1 MVKNQFKTR
10 NENPGTF
17 GQELK
22 ILLRKVS
29 EDLSTIFN
37 SNYTWIGLI
46 DEPEGKMKEAGSF
59 GTLPQKETRLA
70 QLQDDICKEVFEK
83 GKSIRKQMDVT
94 QEIPVPGENR
104 TRSILC
110 VPIKIDKIE
119 KNRQVTFLTLGTLY
133 LSRIESNNFSREDE
147 IKIQT
152 IAKMLAFTTWN
163 YKYEFSEKFSKH
175 FGYRIL
181 SVNLNE
187 SISDGLGKII
197 EIFGADHGTIYRYD
211 KETQN
216 FFNVIAK
223 GVSEKF
229 WEHAVPRK
237 DGVAAHVIKYT
248 EPCFLDDVSKDSLF
262 SDSPFTR
269 GEDVK
274 STAAASLDG
283 EGVLFLSYS
292 KKHKFSDIEK
302 QQFNLLSKVIAAVF
316 RSLRLTEEL
325 KWGKKYEVSR
335 APHWT
340 ETIKLFFE
348 KKLLKKTDIDAIR
361 LYAFDS
367 NSKRYSLAVESGAI
381 SPFVSSRAKKG
392 GIVDKLAKSKKSL
405 FYEKIEGSPLE
416 NSPIT
421 IREGIKSVA
430 VLPLNYGSSEV
441 LGVLFVNY
449 RSFQKFTPEK
459 KEILIG
465 LAEFLALI
473 LNSVSKE
480 TELTRTANVLQNLH
494 RYKPDEKVEDIHLV
508 LQTVTDGIAYLT
520 KADSVIILMHR
531 KKKREFLPEGVHGIE
546 KEDISDKFPLSKGI
560 GRKVLDTGKE
570 KTISDLDNYDPQHI
584 LFRRAGIRSLTCVPL
599 IYSKEII
606 GLLYLGYRSKKFP
619 IPDYSREL
627 LQIFYGEASQRIGNY
642 ISEQKFNQKQKQLES
657 LLDITK
663 IIHASKLKLNKTL
676 NDMTKI
682 ITDKLG
688 YGRGIVSLKEK
699 IGEKIYF
706 KRVAFIGLEL
716 AEIKRL
722 SKKSSWNTEEQIN
735 KILIKEFQ
743 ISNSYYIP
751 SKHKNKVKETLTSVS
766 EVEPDEYD
774 ERKSFEWQPGDYL
787 LIPLRKGGKIIG
799 LLSVDEPVDK
809 ATPTIESVKTLEIF
823 AEHLVL
829 AIENA
834 RRYKRRTE
842 ELKILKKIDK
852 EIINKIGKGDEEAFG
867 LSYVLAS
874 IIEKSWIIGDVDY
887 ADIFL
892 KYGEKLVRKAAFTSS
907 KSKYKG
913 EVEFAITEEKS
924 IVAYVTRQKKPQLIR
939 NIEEPKWKD
948 KYSPT
953 HDDIRSELAVPMMQG
968 DKVIGVINVE
978 SSNLGAFDKEDQN
991 YLEALAAQ
999 SVIAIQNANAYEQK
1013 VRRLKE
1019 YDILNSIEQ
1028 KKIGSSLDLGE
1039 IVKHVLDVVIKN
1051 TNSEIGSISLW
1062 HKDTNELEIL
1072 AIHGIYKVEMN
1083 HRYKKGITIMAAQQ
1097 EKPIYVPDLDEQCP
1111 CCIKGSWAENHFYP
1125 IKGESVKSE
1134 LAIPIMFDETVL
1146 GVINLESNETDA
1158 FKDHIPLVTFISS
1171 QIGRAIEQ
1179 AKRHEK
1185 KLKEEEGRVTRDLWG
1200 FLGQTMMHELHSN
1213 LAAIGGNLETLSL
1226 FTKDEDEERKEVIRE
1241 TAITI
1246 NNILYEI
1253 KRLPEETS
1261 LEKFEIQD
1269 LLVDIIDECSDYRE
1283 YHKGIEVSQN
1293 VLDEKIIV
1301 EANRKCISAIIRNLL
1316 QNAFAAVPGDGELRI
1331 EVKKFQHRAEIF
1343 FKDTGIGISDEIREK
1358 LFHSIVKS
1366 EKGGMGIYLWI
1377 SKSLMVSFNGD
1388 IELVKSEKD
1397 KGTTFKLWLPIVP
1410 EVEGD
1415 IP

>member
-1 MVKNQFKTR
+1 MVKNRFKTK
-10 NENPGTF
+10 NENTGPF

-46 DEPEGKMKEAGSF
+46 DEPDGKMKEAGSF
-59 GTLPQKETRLA
+59 GTLPQKETRSA
-70 QLQDDICKEVFEK
+70 QFQDDICKEVFEN
-83 GKSIRKQMDVT
+83 GKSIRKQMDVK
-94 QEIPVPGENR
+94 QEIPVPEENS

-119 KNRQVTFLTLGTLY
+119 KNRQVTLLTLGTLY
-133 LSRIESNNFSREDE
+133 LSRIKPNNFSREDE

-152 IAKMLAFTTWN
+152 IAKMLAFTIWN

-197 EIFGADHGTIYRYD
+197 EIFGA
-211 KETQN
+211 
-216 FFNVIAK
+216 
-223 GVSEKF
+223 SEKF
-229 WEHAVPRK
+229 WGHAVPRK

-292 KKHKFSDIEK
+292 EKHKFSDIEK
-302 QQFNLLSKVIAAVF
+302 QQFKLFPRVIAAVF

-325 KWGKKYEVSR
+325 KWEKKYEVSR
-335 APHWT
+335 PPHWT

-348 KKLLKKTDIDAIR
+348 RKLIKKTDIDAIR

-367 NSKRYSLAVESGAI
+367 NSKHYSLAVEAGTIA
-381 SPFVSSRAKKG
+381 PFASSNARKG
-392 GIVDKLAKSKKSL
+392 GDVEKFAKSKKRV
-405 FYEKIEGSPLE
+405 FYDRVELSPLK

-421 IREGIKSVA
+421 KREGIKSVA
-430 VLPLNYGSSEV
+430 VLPLFYGSSEV

-449 RSFQKFTPEK
+449 CSFQKFTREK

-480 TELTRTANVLQNLH
+480 TELTRTANILQNLH
-494 RYKPDEKVEDIHLV
+494 SHKPDKKVEDIHLV
-508 LQTVTDGIAYLT
+508 LQTIADGVAYLT

-531 KKKREFLPEGVHGIE
+531 KKKREFLPGGVHGIE
-546 KEDISDKFPLSKGI
+546 KEYLSEGFPLSKGI
-560 GRKVLDTGKE
+560 GRKVLDTGEE
-570 KTISDLDNYDPQHI
+570 KTIPNLDNYDPQHI
-584 LFRRAGIRSLTCVPL
+584 LFRRAGIRSLKCVPL
-599 IYSKEII
+599 IHSKEVI
-606 GLLYLGYRSKKFP
+606 GLLYLGYKSKKFP

-663 IIHASKLKLNKTL
+663 ILHAAKLKLNKTL
-676 NDMTKI
+676 NEMTKI
-682 ITDKLG
+682 ITNKLG

-706 KRVAFIGLEL
+706 KRVAFVGLNRKEK
-716 AEIKRL
+716 ERL
-722 SKKSSWNTEEQIN
+722 KQKSSWNTQEQVRE
-735 KILIKEFQ
+735 ILKKEYRS
-743 ISNSYYIP
+743 SNSYYIP
-751 SKHKNKVKETLTSVS
+751 SEYSNEVKRILTTVSVL
-766 EVEPDEYD
+766 EPDDYD
-774 ERKSFEWQPGDYL
+774 DRKSFEWQPEDYL
-787 LIPLRKGGKIIG
+787 LIPLRKGSEIIG

-809 ATPTIESVKTLEIF
+809 AAPTIESVKTLEIF

-834 RRYKRRTE
+834 RRYERRIE

-924 IVAYVTRQKKPQLIR
+924 IVAYVTRQKKPQLVR
-939 NIEEPKWKD
+939 NIEDPKWKD
-948 KYSPT
+948 VYYPT
-953 HDDIRSELAVPMMQG
+953 YEGMQAELAVPMMQG

-978 SSNLGAFDKEDQN
+978 SSKLGAFDSEDQS

-1083 HRYKKGITIMAAQQ
+1083 HRYKKGITILAAQQ
-1097 EKPIYVPDLDEQCP
+1097 EEPIYVPDLDEQCP
-1111 CCIKGSWAENHFYP
+1111 CCEKGSWQENHFYP

-1134 LAIPIMFDETVL
+1134 LAIPIMFDEKVL
-1146 GVINLESNETDA
+1146 GVINLESNEVDA

-1179 AKRHEK
+1179 AKQHEK

-1213 LAAIGGNLETLSL
+1213 LAAIGGNLKILSVL
-1226 FTKDEDEERKEVIRE
+1226 TKDEEEKRKEIIQE
-1241 TAITI
+1241 NTKTI
-1246 NNILYEI
+1246 SNMLYDIE
-1253 KRLPEETS
+1253 RLPGETF
-1261 LEKFEIQD
+1261 LQEFEIQD
-1269 LLVDIIDECSDYRE
+1269 VLVDIIDECSDYRE
-1283 YHKGIEVSQN
+1283 YHKAIEVSHN
-1293 VLDEKIIV
+1293 VLDEKIFV
-1301 EANRKCISAIIRNLL
+1301 EANRKCISTIIRNLL
-1316 QNAFAAVPGDGELRI
+1316 QNAFAAMPRGGEMRI
-1331 EVKKFQHRAEIF
+1331 EVKKLQHRVEIF
-1343 FKDTGIGISDEIREK
+1343 FKDTGSGISGEY
-1358 LFHSIVKS
+1358 FSGYPNH
-1366 EKGGMGIYLWI
+1366 
-1377 SKSLMVSFNGD
+1377 
-1388 IELVKSEKD
+1388 
-1397 KGTTFKLWLPIVP
+1397 
-1410 EVEGD
+1410 
-1415 IP
+1415 